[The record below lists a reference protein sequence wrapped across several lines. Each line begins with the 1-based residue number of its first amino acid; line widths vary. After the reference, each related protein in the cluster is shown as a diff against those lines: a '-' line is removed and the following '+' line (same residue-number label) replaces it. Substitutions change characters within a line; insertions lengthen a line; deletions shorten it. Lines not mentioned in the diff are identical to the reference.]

1 MFEGMNNKRKG
12 IEIDPMTG
20 LEVPKELE
28 VYEPPYLARVGRRIE
43 GSVRPTTP
51 AHTAQSHERSFSVL
65 ISLCLVKTHHESG
78 PAQPCKEK
86 SGRQLCL
93 FV

>member
-51 AHTAQSHERSFSVL
+51 AHISHSHEALLLFSFVL
-65 ISLCLVKTHHESG
+65 VMNLVLLSRAKKSLDICVFS
-78 PAQPCKEK
+78 
-86 SGRQLCL
+86 SD
-93 FV
+93 

>member
-51 AHTAQSHERSFSVL
+51 AHIAQCRRRSSPPF
-65 ISLCLVKTHHESG
+65 
-78 PAQPCKEK
+78 
-86 SGRQLCL
+86 
-93 FV
+93 FVV

>member
-28 VYEPPYLARVGRRIE
+28 VYEPPYLALGGAAARRRPGRANI
-43 GSVRPTTP
+43 
-51 AHTAQSHERSFSVL
+51 HW
-65 ISLCLVKTHHESG
+65 
-78 PAQPCKEK
+78 
-86 SGRQLCL
+86 
-93 FV
+93 

>member
-51 AHTAQSHERSFSVL
+51 AHTSAQQPWPLFF
-65 ISLCLVKTHHESG
+65 CLDHESG

-86 SGRQLCL
+86 SVDNCV
-93 FV
+93 FSSD

>member
-43 GSVRPTTP
+43 GSVRPTTS
-51 AHTAQSHERSFSVL
+51 ALISHSHERS
-65 ISLCLVKTHHESG
+65 SLSWSRIWSCSAVRKVI
-78 PAQPCKEK
+78 C
-86 SGRQLCL
+86 RQLCL
-93 FV
+93 LV

>member
-43 GSVRPTTP
+43 GSVRPKTTP
-51 AHTAQSHERSFSVL
+51 AHIAQCRRRSSHFFLSWS
-65 ISLCLVKTHHESG
+65 
-78 PAQPCKEK
+78 
-86 SGRQLCL
+86 
-93 FV
+93 

>member
-51 AHTAQSHERSFSVL
+51 THIAQSHERSFSVL
-65 ISLCLVKTHHESG
+65 VTNLVLLSRSK
-78 PAQPCKEK
+78 K
-86 SGRQLCL
+86 SQAVDNCV
-93 FV
+93 FSSD

>member
-43 GSVRPTTP
+43 GSVRPANP
-51 AHTAQSHERSFSVL
+51 AHTAQSHEALLLFSFVL
-65 ISLCLVKTHHESG
+65 VMNLVLLSRAK
-78 PAQPCKEK
+78 K
-86 SGRQLCL
+86 SQVDNCV
-93 FV
+93 FSSD

>member
-1 MFEGMNNKRKG
+1 MPALTRLHPQMFEGMNNKRKG

-51 AHTAQSHERSFSVL
+51 AHIAQCRRRSSPPF
-65 ISLCLVKTHHESG
+65 
-78 PAQPCKEK
+78 
-86 SGRQLCL
+86 
-93 FV
+93 FVV

>member
-43 GSVRPTTP
+43 GSVRPTAP
-51 AHTAQSHERSFSVL
+51 AHIAQSHERSFSVL
-65 ISLCLVKTHHESG
+65 ATNLVLLSRAK
-78 PAQPCKEK
+78 K
-86 SGRQLCL
+86 SKVDNCV
-93 FV
+93 FSSD

>member
-43 GSVRPTTP
+43 GSVRPKTTP
-51 AHTAQSHERSFSVL
+51 AHIAQSHERSFSVL
-65 ISLCLVKTHHESG
+65 ATNLVLLSRAK
-78 PAQPCKEK
+78 K
-86 SGRQLCL
+86 SKVDKCV
-93 FV
+93 FSSD